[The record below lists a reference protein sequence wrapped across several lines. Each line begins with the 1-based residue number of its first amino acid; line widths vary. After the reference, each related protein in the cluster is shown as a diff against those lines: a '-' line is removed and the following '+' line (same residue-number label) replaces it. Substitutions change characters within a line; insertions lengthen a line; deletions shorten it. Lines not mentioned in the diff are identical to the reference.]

1 MAGPLRGGG
10 PLAQAMPLRRR
21 PWWTSKIVQ
30 PAAEVQHLAHGGGL
44 AAGLGAA
51 AAPIY
56 LSCNAPVRTLKGVL
70 NEAAFFFFTASS
82 FEKQAKLRCRGAKL
96 GVVFAMG
103 AEESSGAASV

>member
-56 LSCNAPVRTLKGVL
+56 LGCNAPVRTLKGQVY
-70 NEAAFFFFTASS
+70 
-82 FEKQAKLRCRGAKL
+82 
-96 GVVFAMG
+96 
-103 AEESSGAASV
+103 